1 MATGGYGTGD
11 TVGKQKGHP
20 AKEGYT
26 GKSGREIIHI
36 QIGKCGNAIGH
47 EFWKDLCEEH
57 HIETKNEKDRGCY
70 MGDTHS
76 AETGHLDV
84 FFNEGKSDGSRTRW
98 VPRAILMDTNMGD
111 LATFAQDTGI
121 GDLYR
126 PENIIGNDESSG
138 NCYAKAFHTEGPDL
152 ADRCLEMVRK
162 EVEKCECLQGVQ
174 FTHSAS
180 GGTGTGLTGL
190 VLKTLRDYLDSKS
203 KCVMQSF
210 VLAPAPGIS
219 DVVLEPY
226 NSALCFQD
234 LLEYTDQVF
243 LFDNQALSEI
253 CQKALEQDMPK
264 MKNLNNVIAMCMSGI
279 TACLRFTGPL
289 NADLRKLQTN
299 LVPFKNAHFLING
312 LAPLTAESS
321 KKYRPHGNVLDL
333 AQQMFSKDNV
343 TVKCDPLNPGDE
355 FHGILKARFLAS
367 WASWRGGFKT
377 KDVDQVLYD
386 IQKTGSRYDKFFP
399 DWIPN
404 SIASNICSHHHPER
418 GDSVVF
424 TSNNTAI
431 HEVFDRAIKNWDIMY
446 KSKSYLHVFEQDG
459 ISVQDMLESR
469 NIVQYISDEYCE
481 FARWEDK
488 MFEDVSMPGQ
498 RPVIRDR
505 AVENPEQQKVAEE
518 LQELMDGRMFIT
530 QVDPRAGR

>member
-1 MATGGYGTGD
+1 MAADGARPQESTG
-11 TVGKQKGHP
+11 
-20 AKEGYT
+20 KEGQFQSS
-26 GKSGREIIHI
+26 KREIIQI
-36 QIGKCGNAIGH
+36 QIGKAGNAIGNC
-47 EFWKDLCEEH
+47 FWRELCDEH
-57 HIETKNEKDRGCY
+57 MIVTNNDQLRGCLED
-70 MGDTHS
+70 G
-76 AETGHLDV
+76 EPGGHGYLDV
-84 FFNEGKSDGSRTRW
+84 FFNEGRKRSHGTRH

-111 LATFAQDTGI
+111 LATVAQDPRI

-162 EVEKCECLQGVQ
+162 EVEKCNCLQGVQ

-190 VLKTLRDYLDSKS
+190 VLKTLRDYLDRQS

-243 LFDNQALSEI
+243 LFDNKALSEI

-264 MKNLNNVIAMCMSGI
+264 MADLNRVVALCMSGI
-279 TACLRFTGPL
+279 TSCLRYTGPL

-299 LVPFKNAHFLING
+299 LVPFKNAHFLISG
-312 LAPLTAESS
+312 LAPLTAKTSE
-321 KKYRPHGNVLDL
+321 KYRKSTVLDL

-355 FHGILKARFLAS
+355 YHGILKARFLAS
-367 WASWRGGFKT
+367 WASWRGDYQT
-377 KDVDQVLYD
+377 KEVDKVLHD
-386 IQKTGSRYDKFFP
+386 FQKDGSRFDKFFP

-404 SIASNICSHHHPER
+404 SIASNICAPKGSSKEKDIQK
-418 GDSVVF
+418 DSRVVF
-424 TSNNTAI
+424 TSNNTSV
-431 HEVFDRAIKNWDIMY
+431 HEVFDRCIKVWDSLY
-446 KSKSYLHVFEQDG
+446 RSRAYVHVYEQDG
-459 ISVQDMLESR
+459 ISVHDLVESR
-469 NIVQYISDEYCE
+469 NIVNYISDAYKE

-488 MFEDVSMPGQ
+488 FFEQDGGGGYNK
-498 RPVIRDR
+498 PVIRDR
-505 AVENPEQQKVAEE
+505 AVENDEQLTIAEE
-518 LQELMDGRMFIT
+518 LKKLWEGEMYIE
-530 QVDPRAGR
+530 QVSHRR

>member
-1 MATGGYGTGD
+1 MGR
-11 TVGKQKGHP
+11 
-20 AKEGYT
+20 
-26 GKSGREIIHI
+26 SGREIIHI
-36 QIGKCGNAIGH
+36 QVGKCGNAMGQA
-47 EFWKDLCEEH
+47 FWRNLCEEH
-57 HIETKNEKDRGCY
+57 ELAIDPNNAEMRGCF
-70 MGDTHS
+70 MGDDKVREEHI
-76 AETGHLDV
+76 DV
-84 FFNEGKSDGSRTRW
+84 FFNEGAKPKTSSSHRY
-98 VPRAILMDTNMGD
+98 VPRAILMDTNMSD
-111 LATFAQDTGI
+111 LTTFAQQPGL
-121 GDLYR
+121 GELYR

-152 ADRCLEMVRK
+152 ADRCLENVRK
-162 EVEKCECLQGVQ
+162 EVEKCNCLQGVQ
-174 FTHSAS
+174 FTHAAS

-190 VLKTLRDYLDSKS
+190 VMKTLRDYLDNTS
-203 KCVMQSF
+203 KCIMQSF
-210 VLAPAPGIS
+210 VVAPAPTIS

-226 NSALCFQD
+226 NAALCFQD

-243 LFDNQALSEI
+243 VFDNQALSEV
-253 CQKALEQDMPK
+253 CGKALELDMPK
-264 MKNLNNVIAMCMSGI
+264 MNDLNEVVARCMAGI
-279 TACLRFTGPL
+279 TACLRFSGPL

-312 LAPLTAESS
+312 LAPLTADHA
-321 KKYRPHGNVLDL
+321 KRYRKQSVLDL

-355 FHGILKARFLAS
+355 YHGILRARFLAS
-367 WASWRGGFKT
+367 WASWRGDHQT
-377 KDVDQVLYD
+377 KEVDQVLHD
-386 IQKTGSRYDKFFP
+386 IQKGGSRYDKFFP

-404 SIASNICSHHHPER
+404 SIASNITRTHHKAH

-424 TSNNTAI
+424 TSNNTAV
-431 HEVFDRAIKNWDIMY
+431 HEVFDRAIKSWDQIY

-459 ISVQDMLESR
+459 ISTQDMMESR

-488 MFEDVSMPGQ
+488 FFEDMSGLPGN

-505 AVENPEQQKVAEE
+505 AVENDEQMKIAQE

-530 QVDPRAGR
+530 NVK

>member
-1 MATGGYGTGD
+1 M
-11 TVGKQKGHP
+11 
-20 AKEGYT
+20 
-26 GKSGREIIHI
+26 
-36 QIGKCGNAIGH
+36 
-47 EFWKDLCEEH
+47 
-57 HIETKNEKDRGCY
+57 
-70 MGDTHS
+70 
-76 AETGHLDV
+76 
-84 FFNEGKSDGSRTRW
+84 
-98 VPRAILMDTNMGD
+98 
-111 LATFAQDTGI
+111 
-121 GDLYR
+121 YR

-152 ADRCLEMVRK
+152 ADRCLETVRK
-162 EVEKCECLQGVQ
+162 EVEKCNCLQGVQ

-190 VLKTLRDYLDSKS
+190 VMKTLRDYLDKSS

-210 VLAPAPGIS
+210 VLAPAPNIS

-226 NSALCFQD
+226 NAALCFQD

-243 LFDNQALSEI
+243 LFDNQALSDV
-253 CQKALEQDMPK
+253 CGKALELDMPK
-264 MKNLNNVIAMCMSGI
+264 LSNLNQVVGLCMAGI
-279 TACLRFTGPL
+279 TACLRFSGPL

-312 LAPLTAESS
+312 LAPLTAEAS
-321 KKYRPHGNVLDL
+321 KSYRKAGNVLDL

-355 FHGILKARFLAS
+355 YHGITKARFLAS
-367 WASWRGGFKT
+367 WASWRGNFAT
-377 KDVDQVLYD
+377 KDIDQVLHD
-386 IQKTGSRYDKFFP
+386 IQKEGSRYDKFFP

-404 SIASNICSHHHPER
+404 SIASNCTKTHSAEHS
-418 GDSVVF
+418 GSVVF
-424 TSNNTAI
+424 TSNNTAV
-431 HEVFDRAIKNWDIMY
+431 HEVFDRAIKSWDVIY

-459 ISVQDMLESR
+459 ISTQDMMESR

-488 MFEDVSMPGQ
+488 FFEDMSGLPGN

-505 AVENPEQQKVAEE
+505 AVENEEQLKIAQE
-518 LQELMDGRMFIT
+518 LQELMKGEMYIT
-530 QVDPRAGR
+530 NQK

>member
-1 MATGGYGTGD
+1 MTD
-11 TVGKQKGHP
+11 DVGAQRGHP
-20 AKEGYT
+20 ADEHS

-36 QIGKCGNAIGH
+36 QVGKAGNAIGH
-47 EFWKDLCEEH
+47 EFWKHLCQDH
-57 HIETKNEKDRGCY
+57 SIDITGGETIRGTY
-70 MGDTHS
+70 MGDSHTRQ
-76 AETGHLDV
+76 GHLDV
-84 FFNEGKSDGSRTRW
+84 FFNEGSKASGSSATRY
-98 VPRAILMDTNMGD
+98 VPRAILMDTNMAD
-111 LATFAQDTGI
+111 LALFAQDQTMGQ
-121 GDLYR
+121 LYR

-162 EVEKCECLQGVQ
+162 EVEKCNCLQGVQ

-190 VLKTLRDYLDSKS
+190 VLKTLRDYLDKSS
-203 KCVMQSF
+203 KCIMQSF
-210 VLAPAPGIS
+210 VLAPAPGIA

-243 LFDNQALSEI
+243 LFDNNALTEI

-264 MKNLNNVIAMCMSGI
+264 MGSLNQVVALCMSGI

-312 LAPLTAESS
+312 IAPLTAERSQ
-321 KKYRPHGNVLDL
+321 KYRKAGNVLDL
-333 AQQMFSKDNV
+333 TQQMFSKDNV

-355 FHGILKARFLAS
+355 FHGISKARFLAS
-367 WASWRGGFKT
+367 WASWRGDYST
-377 KDVDQVLYD
+377 KEVDQVLHD
-386 IQKTGSRYDKFFP
+386 IQKAGSRYDKFFP

-404 SIASNICSHHHPER
+404 SIASNICKSQDPVM

-424 TSNNTAI
+424 TSNNTSV
-431 HEVFDRAIKNWDIMY
+431 HEVFDRIIKDWDTIY
-446 KSKSYLHVFEQDG
+446 KSKSYVHVFEQDG
-459 ISVQDMLESR
+459 ISTQDMLESR
-469 NIVQYISDEYCE
+469 NLVQYISDEYCE
-481 FARWEDK
+481 FARWDDK
-488 MFEDVSMPGQ
+488 FFEEVGGMPGA

-505 AVENPEQQKVAEE
+505 AIESADHQKIAEE
-518 LQELMDGRMFIT
+518 LQELHEGKMFIT
-530 QVDPRAGR
+530 QVK